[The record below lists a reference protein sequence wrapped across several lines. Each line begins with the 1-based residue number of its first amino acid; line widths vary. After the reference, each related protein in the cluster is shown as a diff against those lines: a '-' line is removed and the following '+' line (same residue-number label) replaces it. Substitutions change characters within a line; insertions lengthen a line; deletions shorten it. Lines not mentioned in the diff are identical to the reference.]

1 MLQILEELIWG
12 ICLGNLGAKMLL
24 TTLYIIGI
32 TAEGM
37 TGALA
42 AGRHNMDWFGVIFI
56 ACVTAI
62 GGGSIR
68 DVLFGHYPLTWVA
81 HPEYLAIIC
90 IAAILTTKI
99 PYFVERFER
108 TFLVLDALGLAVF
121 SVIGARVGLELHP
134 SGAMAVAG
142 AVITGVFGGILRD
155 IFCARIPLVFQKEL
169 YASISLLTGSLYV
182 ILEFVSQKDYW
193 ILSENFIIMIA
204 LFVGFMARLIAIRYH
219 LGLPTFKYTPKS

>member
-1 MLQILEELIWG
+1 
-12 ICLGNLGAKMLL
+12 MLL
-24 TTLYIIGI
+24 TSLYIIGI

-42 AGRHNMDWFGVIFI
+42 AGRHNMDWFGVLFI

-81 HPEYLAIIC
+81 HPEYLALIC
-90 IAAILTTKI
+90 IAALLTTKI
-99 PYFVERFER
+99 PYFVARFER
-108 TFLVLDALGLAVF
+108 TFLVLDALGLSVF
-121 SVIGARVGLELHP
+121 SVIGARIGLDLHP

-142 AVITGVFGGILRD
+142 AIITGVFGGILRD

-169 YASISLLTGSLYV
+169 YASISLLIGSLYV
-182 ILEFVSQKDYW
+182 IGTYISKNYFSIDENTIIIICLVIGFV
-193 ILSENFIIMIA
+193 
-204 LFVGFMARLIAIRYH
+204 VRLIAIRYH
-219 LGLPTFKYTPKS
+219 LGLPTFKFNPSNKAK